1 MNYIEEYRKAT
12 GRNYEED
19 RNNAFTEFFNLT
31 NYLKKYG
38 IISSELCLDLWHH
51 GVTAEM
57 VQQLEATHTEW
68 EILDTLATQLAKPR
82 CKEMP
87 LVAAGIIKPDEEN

>member
-1 MNYIEEYRKAT
+1 MNYTKQYYEVT

-19 RNNAFTEFFNLT
+19 RNTAFKEFFNLT
-31 NYLKKYG
+31 KYLNKYG

-57 VQQLEATHTEW
+57 VQQLEKTQTEW
-68 EILDTLATQLAKPR
+68 EILDTLATQLSKPR

-87 LVAAGIIKPDEEN
+87 LVAAGIIAPDEEN